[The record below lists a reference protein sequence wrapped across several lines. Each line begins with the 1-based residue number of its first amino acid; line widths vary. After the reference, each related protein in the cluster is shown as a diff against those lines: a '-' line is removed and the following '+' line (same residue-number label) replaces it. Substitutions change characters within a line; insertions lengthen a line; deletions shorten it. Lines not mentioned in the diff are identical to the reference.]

1 MAANI
6 SIDNDDSIFVSSTN
20 NYTSQNPQTITTTL
34 QQDSSSSGPVDAAII
49 SIESDNSIFVSS
61 TNNCTSQNP
70 QTITTTLQQDLSSS
84 GLVDATFISIDSDNS
99 IFVSSTNNYTSQNPQ
114 PIITTLQHDSS
125 SLDSMKL
132 KNDIGHY
139 VKDRLTLSDEVRY
152 LLLTQHFVPGEK
164 FKWPFVERNINNT
177 IERRFLRPN
186 HLSNN
191 KPWLVYSPSKAGL
204 YCLPCVLFAKPT
216 GNNQLGCFVLS
227 PCQEYSRLLGADG
240 LISRH
245 KTNNYHKDSIINT
258 ERFISVYEGKC
269 DGVDDLLLNKQKIEK
284 IENRKRLIPI
294 IKTII
299 LCGQN
304 NISLRGHRD
313 DGDLSMES
321 IVHGEGNFRSLLRFR
336 IDAGDSTLASHL
348 SAASKAATYISKT
361 TQNELIEICGN
372 FIREHIIN
380 EIKHAKFFTVIGD
393 ETTDVSNIE
402 QFTFCLRYV
411 FEDKVQEK
419 FISFLPAEDRTG
431 EGLARLILEELT
443 NLGLDPNFMVGQAY
457 DGCSAMSGQ
466 FNGTQIT
473 AMRVTGRQTY
483 RSNAPAQTPEDYYR
497 INLFIP
503 MLDHFIVSLSNRFTA
518 HKWMAYKVSVLI
530 PSMIEKKSF
539 NDLKESITF
548 YEAYLPS
555 PSSIQEEFQLYQRK
569 WLNEAPADRPNN
581 AIDAYIKC
589 NGIFFPNIKVLLQ
602 IYATLP
608 VTTATGERSFS
619 TLKLV
624 KSYLRSTMS
633 ESRLNGLAM

>member
-34 QQDSSSSGPVDAAII
+34 QQ
-49 SIESDNSIFVSS
+49 
-61 TNNCTSQNP
+61 
-70 QTITTTLQQDLSSS
+70 
-84 GLVDATFISIDSDNS
+84 
-99 IFVSSTNNYTSQNPQ
+99 
-114 PIITTLQHDSS
+114 
-125 SLDSMKL
+125 
-132 KNDIGHY
+132 
-139 VKDRLTLSDEVRY
+139 
-152 LLLTQHFVPGEK
+152 
-164 FKWPFVERNINNT
+164 
-177 IERRFLRPN
+177 
-186 HLSNN
+186 
-191 KPWLVYSPSKAGL
+191 
-204 YCLPCVLFAKPT
+204 
-216 GNNQLGCFVLS
+216 
-227 PCQEYSRLLGADG
+227 
-240 LISRH
+240 
-245 KTNNYHKDSIINT
+245 
-258 ERFISVYEGKC
+258 
-269 DGVDDLLLNKQKIEK
+269 
-284 IENRKRLIPI
+284 
-294 IKTII
+294 
-299 LCGQN
+299 
-304 NISLRGHRD
+304 
-313 DGDLSMES
+313 
-321 IVHGEGNFRSLLRFR
+321 GNFRSLLRFR

-348 SAASKAATYISKT
+348 STASKAATYISKT

-393 ETTDVSNIE
+393 ETTNVSDIE

-431 EGLARLILEELT
+431 EDLARLILEELT

-466 FNGTQIT
+466 FN
-473 AMRVTGRQTY
+473 
-483 RSNAPAQTPEDYYR
+483 
-497 INLFIP
+497 
-503 MLDHFIVSLSNRFTA
+503 
-518 HKWMAYKVSVLI
+518 
-530 PSMIEKKSF
+530 
-539 NDLKESITF
+539 ESITF

-633 ESRLNGLAM
+633 ESRLNGLAMINFNVEKLRSPVAVVTGSVA